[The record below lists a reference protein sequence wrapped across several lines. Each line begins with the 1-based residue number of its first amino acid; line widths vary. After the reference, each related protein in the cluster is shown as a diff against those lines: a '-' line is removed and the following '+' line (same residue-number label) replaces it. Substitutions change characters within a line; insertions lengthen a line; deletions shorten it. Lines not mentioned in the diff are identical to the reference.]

1 MKMHVL
7 IVIPARGGSKGLPG
21 KNLQRVGGVSLVGRA
36 VYAAREFAQS
46 LGHESTIL
54 VDTDSSE
61 IAGEGI
67 AWGAQVPFLRPATLA
82 GDATPTADNVL
93 HAATRLAEQG
103 KAADVIVLLQPTS
116 PLRTADDIRQCW
128 QAFDASTSPSVISTV
143 IPDHPPAL
151 AMRTSADGLLS
162 WAGDGPS
169 ADVRRQAFAPVV
181 YPSGAV
187 YIISRALLEQKHS
200 FIIPGVTR
208 AVALPTERAID
219 IDTAADLAVASA
231 LALAAPVKGFT
242 LGDFAF
248 RRDRC
253 FIIAEAGVNHNGDV
267 GLAHKLVDVAADA
280 GVDCVKFQT
289 FEPTLL
295 VSAAARKAAYQV
307 VNTGADGDQMA
318 MLQSLVLPPAAHREI
333 MDHAR
338 ERGLVF
344 LSTPFDERSADLL
357 EELDVPAFKI
367 PSGEITNHRL
377 LRHLA
382 RKGRPLLMSSGMA
395 TMAEMASAVLQI
407 RATSEVPL
415 ALFHCVTNY
424 PASPEDCNLRAM
436 DSMRALFGVPVGW
449 SDHTMGL
456 DISLAAAAQGAEV
469 IEKHFTLDR
478 EMDGPDHKASL
489 EPEELAALVRGIRD
503 ISAAAGDGIKRP
515 TAAELA
521 IIPAARKSLH
531 STRDL
536 APGDVIQASDLVPL
550 RPGTG
555 MSPASE
561 PAVLGRRVTRPVAA
575 GTLLAPEDLG

>member
-1 MKMHVL
+1 MRVL

-21 KNLQRVGGVSLVGRA
+21 KNLHRVGGVSLVGRA
-36 VYAAREFAQS
+36 VYAAREFAQA
-46 LGHESTIL
+46 LTHDVTIL
-54 VDTDSSE
+54 VDTDAQD
-61 IAGEGI
+61 IADEGR
-67 AWGAQVPFLRPATLA
+67 AWGAEVPFLRPAELA
-82 GDATPTADNVL
+82 GDTTPTADSVL
-93 HAATRLAEQG
+93 HAAARLAEQG
-103 KAADVIVLLQPTS
+103 FAADIIVLLQPTS
-116 PLRTADDIRQCW
+116 PLRTADDIARCW
-128 QAFDASTSPSVISTV
+128 AAFDPASAPSVISTV
-143 IPDHPPAL
+143 PAEHPPEIAL
-151 AMRTSADGLLS
+151 RASADGVVS
-162 WAGDGPS
+162 WASGDNS
-169 ADVRRQAFAPVV
+169 TDVRRQAFAPVV

-187 YIISRALLEQKHS
+187 YVITRALLEQHRR
-200 FIIPGVTR
+200 FIVAGVTR
-208 AVALPTERAID
+208 AIALPAARSID

-231 LALAAPVKGFT
+231 LAAAAPVKGFT
-242 LGDFAF
+242 LGGFEF

-267 GLAHKLVDVAADA
+267 ALAHKLVDVAADA

-307 VNTGADGDQMA
+307 VNTGEDGDQMA
-318 MLQSLVLPPAAHREI
+318 MLQSLVLPPAAHQEI

-338 ERGLVF
+338 ERGIVF

-357 EELDVPAFKI
+357 EELGVPAFKI

-395 TMAEMASAVLQI
+395 TMAEMASAVLTI
-407 RATSEVPL
+407 RETSDVPL

-424 PASPEDCNLRAM
+424 PASPDDCNLRAM
-436 DSMRALFGVPVGW
+436 DSMRSLFGVPVGW

-456 DISLAAAAQGAEV
+456 DISLAAVAQGAEV

-478 EMDGPDHKASL
+478 DMEGPDHKASL
-489 EPEELAALVRGIRD
+489 EPDELAALVRAIRD
-503 ISAAAGDGIKRP
+503 ISSAMGDGIKRP

-536 APGDVIQASDLVPL
+536 APGDVITSADLIPL

-555 MSPASE
+555 MSPALE
-561 PAVLGRRVTRPVAA
+561 PVVVGRRVVRAVAG
-575 GTLLAPEDLG
+575 GTLLSPTDLE